1 MARPRF
7 SIVIPTRNRPETLGP
22 ALATCLNQSFEDYEV
37 VVCDNGDS
45 SAAAEVV
52 AAAAS
57 PRVRYLAPSQPL
69 AMSANWE
76 RALEE
81 ARGEYVTVLGDDD
94 GFMPYALR
102 ELDQLISG
110 TGAKAIQWNR
120 GIYTWPTIGI
130 AGEASLLQVPL
141 ARTITEVDGRDQ
153 INRVIRFEAGAD
165 SLPMIYCSVIHRE
178 LIEKHKALAG
188 RVFLNVYPDVYSA
201 FGFGYLAERYV
212 SVSVPMNIAG
222 LSHASNGVA
231 TLMNEKRNAVA
242 TDFDQLNARFGYLP
256 HPLVPKKMALM
267 PVHVVDCFL
276 HAKDAIFP
284 NDDALQLDRK
294 AITLRYL
301 ASITETDPDQRTAAR
316 SVIRDSLVDDAELLR
331 WFDREAP
338 SLPPAPPFTFRPA
351 RLGYD
356 GNSLSLDAAALGVK
370 DIAGAVQVAT
380 SLLGFDA
387 GPIPFGLPSFHSL
400 QTQALRAQA
409 AVAEAERR
417 VAERSSQANAAAQVA
432 SERIEALQASQQD
445 LEEALQESRASSTR
459 LELELSEANRTGSLR
474 YVPKRLARKIFHM
487 MRNPRGTAS

>member
-22 ALATCLNQSFEDYEV
+22 ALATCLNQSFEDYEI
-37 VVCDNGDS
+37 VVCDNGDTP
-45 SAAAEVV
+45 AASEVV

-57 PRVRYLAPSQPL
+57 PRVRYLAPIRPL

-76 RALEE
+76 RALAE
-81 ARGEYVTVLGDDD
+81 AQGEYVTVLGDDD

-102 ELDQLISG
+102 ELDQLISS

-130 AGEASLLQVPL
+130 AGEASLLQLPL

-153 INRVIRFEAGAD
+153 IGRVIRFEAGAD
-165 SLPMIYCSVIHRE
+165 SLPMIYCSVIHRG
-178 LIEKHKALAG
+178 LIEKHKAATG
-188 RVFLNVYPDVYSA
+188 RVFLNIYPDVYSA
-201 FGFGYLAERYV
+201 FGFGYLARRYV

-242 TDFDQLNARFGYLP
+242 SDFDQLNTAFGYVP

-276 HAKDAIFP
+276 HAKDALFP
-284 NDDALQLDRK
+284 QDDALGLDRK

-301 ASITETDPDQRTAAR
+301 ASITETDPERRAAVR
-316 SVIRDSLVDDAELLR
+316 MIIRDSLADSAELLR
-331 WFDREAP
+331 WFDQEAP

-356 GNSLSLDAAALGVK
+356 GNSLSLDASVLGVK

-387 GPIPFGLPSFHSL
+387 GSIPYGLPSFHSL
-400 QTQALRAQA
+400 QTQAMLAQA
-409 AVAEAERR
+409 AA
-417 VAERSSQANAAAQVA
+417 QAATD
-432 SERIEALQASQQD
+432 RIDALQASQQG
-445 LEEALQESRASSTR
+445 LEHELQDTRASLTR
-459 LELELSEANRTGSLR
+459 MELQLNEAHRTGSLR
-474 YVPKRLARKIFHM
+474 YVPKRLARKILHM
-487 MRNPRGTAS
+487 MRKPRGAAS